1 MYSTIIN
8 QLSPQPPWA
17 HWCTQA
23 STTAVAALA
32 IYVYVYVPLPLYSPE
47 WHSLYLPSDVATLQ
61 SGRHCGTYPP
71 SDLMPSPSRA
81 SCSQSYPN
89 VRPTV
94 ADAHVAVPSCAPDP
108 ATHDSIRRYPVR
120 LADDCVRPLDGWAI
134 VPADSLAQDRCSGSA
149 AQQQQRRHNGNRVKE
164 IRCRVSQRCD

>member
-1 MYSTIIN
+1 MSSLGDSCLA
-8 QLSPQPPWA
+8 QLLWQP
-17 HWCTQA
+17 
-23 STTAVAALA
+23 SL
-32 IYVYVYVPLPLYSPE
+32 YVYMYLPHYSPE

-94 ADAHVAVPSCAPDP
+94 ADVHVAVPSCAPDP
-108 ATHDSIRRYPVR
+108 ATHDSMRRYPVR

-134 VPADSLAQDRCSGSA
+134 VPADSLVQDRCSGSA
-149 AQQQQRRHNGNRVKE
+149 STTGTTETARERDRGRDKM
-164 IRCRVSQRCD
+164 SQSVRDVIKKGCKCGWGWIERG

>member
-1 MYSTIIN
+1 MSS
-8 QLSPQPPWA
+8 LGDS
-17 HWCTQA
+17 A

-32 IYVYVYVPLPLYSPE
+32 MYVCICTPLYSPE

-149 AQQQQRRHNGNRVKE
+149 TTKEQRKQSERDKMS
-164 IRCRVSQRCD
+164 VSQRCD